1 MIVSGNK
8 AQASEI
14 LKCSLCNL
22 WTSQAA
28 LVVPVDSRSNGGLDN
43 KVGEGVEKWRRRS
56 WGGGWA
62 WRVQGHILEGVD
74 WVRGWEKERNQGWS
88 LGLSGTEC
96 CHLTSRL
103 PSKKGTNECMAAQ
116 RVFHKRAGVC
126 FPERAR
132 GWAGPIAEGLR
143 GATFP
148 AQSCRDFP
156 ERLRVKVSEPAP
168 ERLGEVQPH
177 GTTSGLCPQLLP
189 VPALGATML
198 CGLGGQARLRSP
210 S

>member
-1 MIVSGNK
+1 M
-8 AQASEI
+8 
-14 LKCSLCNL
+14 
-22 WTSQAA
+22 
-28 LVVPVDSRSNGGLDN
+28 
-43 KVGEGVEKWRRRS
+43 RRS
-56 WGGGWA
+56 CRA
-62 WRVQGHILEGVD
+62 QHYFEGKINRTYRWIVCC
-74 WVRGWEKERNQGWS
+74 VREKERNQGWS

-143 GATFP
+143 GATSP

-156 ERLRVKVSEPAP
+156 ERFRVKVSEPAP

-198 CGLGGQARLRSP
+198 CDKAHSLSPFMSLLRRQEQRNSKGIPLAP
-210 S
+210 SLKETWP